1 MFVCSLNYKIHG
13 ATIKTDFDVMHRKKR
28 RLFSKSRNL
37 AICPAVGNVTQNA
50 CYSLLSVSTEDI
62 SGGATLS

>member
-1 MFVCSLNYKIHG
+1 MVCYLNYKMHG
-13 ATIKTDFDVMHRKKR
+13 ATIKNDFDVMHRKKC

-37 AICPAVGNVTQNA
+37 DICPAVGNVIQNA
-50 CYSLLSVSTEDI
+50 CYSLLSVNTEDI